1 MPLTSGTR
9 LGPYEVTTNIAQGG
23 MGEVY
28 KATDTR
34 RDRTVAIKANAG
46 AKPSLPKEMTMRIRT
61 LIAVLLVGPVV
72 ATTGWAQGL
81 PPIAPSDVGLSEE
94 RLGRLEEVVQ
104 SYVDDDAIAGA
115 VTLIARKGGQAHVRA
130 YGMADRDS
138 GTPMRP
144 EAIFRIASMT
154 KPVTSVAVMM
164 LYEEGRFKLNDPVGQ
179 HLPALASLD
188 VLTPSDDGD
197 GAHRR
202 VPARRP
208 VTIRHLLTHTS
219 GIGYRFLGDLGASSK
234 QRVLSE
240 LYRDA
245 GVADGLAEHDG
256 TIEGLVTALGQL
268 PLLHEP
274 GAAFTYGL
282 SNDVL
287 GRLVEVLSGTTFDK
301 FLRTRLLE
309 PLGMNDTYFYIPD
322 AKSDRL
328 ASLYTPNAARGL
340 DEVEGTVEGEHLI
353 YSATYST
360 GEHRNYFAG
369 GAGLSSTV
377 HDYARFLQMLLNG
390 GELDGVRI
398 LSPITVDLMTT
409 DHIGDIPT
417 GSIVQPGSGGFG
429 LGFAIRGKPGAD
441 GELGSEGAYYWSG
454 FFNTTFW
461 VDPKEELLG
470 ILMTQVFPSG
480 SDIQE
485 RFRIMAYQAI
495 VEREREGR

>member
-1 MPLTSGTR
+1 
-9 LGPYEVTTNIAQGG
+9 
-23 MGEVY
+23 
-28 KATDTR
+28 
-34 RDRTVAIKANAG
+34 
-46 AKPSLPKEMTMRIRT
+46 MRIRT
-61 LIAVLLVGPVV
+61 LIAVLLVGLIL

-81 PPIAPSDVGLSEE
+81 PTVAPSDVGLSEA
-94 RLGRLEEVVQ
+94 RLARLEEVVQ

-115 VTLIARKGGQAHVRA
+115 VTLVARKGRQAHVRG
-130 YGMADRDS
+130 YGMADRAS
-138 GTPMRP
+138 GTPMQP
-144 EAIFRIASMT
+144 DTIFRIASMT

-179 HLPALASLD
+179 YLPALASLD

-197 GAHRR
+197 GPFSR

-208 VTIRHLLTHTS
+208 VTIRQLLTHTS
-219 GIGYRFLGDLGASSK
+219 GIGYRFLGDLGPSAT
-234 QRVLSE
+234 QRALSD

-274 GAAFTYGL
+274 GAAFSYGL

-287 GRLVEVLSGTTFDK
+287 GRLVEVLSGTTFDE
-301 FLRTRLLE
+301 FLRTRLFE
-309 PLGMNDTYFYIPD
+309 PLGMPDTYFYLPA
-322 AKSDRL
+322 AKADRL
-328 ASLYTPNAARGL
+328 ASLYAPDGAGGL
-340 DEVEGTVEGEHLI
+340 DEVEGTVEGQHLI

-360 GEHRNYFAG
+360 GEHRTNFSG

-377 HDYARFLQMLLNG
+377 YDYARFLQMLLNDG
-390 GELDGVRI
+390 ALDGVRI
-398 LSPITVDLMTT
+398 LSPVTVDLMTT
-409 DHIGDIPT
+409 DHIGDIPI
-417 GSIVQPGSGGFG
+417 GSVVQPGSGGFG
-429 LGFAIRGKPGAD
+429 LGFAIRGRPGAD

-461 VDPKEELLG
+461 VDPTEELIG
-470 ILMTQVFPSG
+470 ILMTQIFPST

-495 VEREREGR
+495 VERE

>member
-1 MPLTSGTR
+1 
-9 LGPYEVTTNIAQGG
+9 
-23 MGEVY
+23 
-28 KATDTR
+28 
-34 RDRTVAIKANAG
+34 
-46 AKPSLPKEMTMRIRT
+46 MTIRIRT

-154 KPVTSVAVMM
+154 KPVTSVAVML

-179 HLPALASLD
+179 YLPALTSLD

-197 GAHRR
+197 GAYRR
-202 VPARRP
+202 VPARQP

-219 GIGYRFLGDLGASSK
+219 GIGYRFLGEFGPSSE

-256 TIEGLVTALGQL
+256 TIEGLVTALGQS

-274 GAAFTYGL
+274 GAAFTYGQ
-282 SNDVL
+282 SSDVL

-322 AKSDRL
+322 AKADRL

-340 DEVEGTVEGEHLI
+340 DEVEGTVEGQHLI

-417 GSIVQPGSGGFG
+417 GSVVQPGSGGFG

-441 GELGSEGAYYWSG
+441 GELGSAGAYYWNG

-461 VDPKEELLG
+461 VDPQEELLG

-495 VEREREGR
+495 VERE